1 MKCVYNHLFYEW
13 DLIFSCLETIHWVIL
28 GHGPY
33 INGLIGQKRN
43 MYYLALTR
51 AEDISR
57 VCATVPLFMKMWRSQ
72 FNVRSCKIQGEGL
85 AIYKKKK
92 KKLASWQTFLCMGP
106 KIRHSLIRPVF
117 NELTCSVG
125 AIYIAHN
132 CQTEFISWVAVYFD
146 HEIGSLLK

>member
-51 AEDISR
+51 AEDICH
-57 VCATVPLFMKMWRSQ
+57 CAIVYED
-72 FNVRSCKIQGEGL
+72 VKISVKCLVMQNTGGGL
-85 AIYKKKK
+85 GHLQKKKK
-92 KKLASWQTFLCMGP
+92 K
-106 KIRHSLIRPVF
+106 
-117 NELTCSVG
+117 
-125 AIYIAHN
+125 
-132 CQTEFISWVAVYFD
+132 
-146 HEIGSLLK
+146 SLLPDKHSFVWGQRLDILWLDLCSMNWPVVLVLYSS

>member
-72 FNVRSCKIQGEGL
+72 LNVRSCKIQGEGL

-92 KKLASWQTFLCMGP
+92 K
-106 KIRHSLIRPVF
+106 
-117 NELTCSVG
+117 
-125 AIYIAHN
+125 
-132 CQTEFISWVAVYFD
+132 
-146 HEIGSLLK
+146 SLLPDKHSFVWGQRLDILWLDLCSMNWPVVLVLYSS

>member
-1 MKCVYNHLFYEW
+1 MQN
-13 DLIFSCLETIHWVIL
+13 TGGGL
-28 GHGPY
+28 GH
-33 INGLIGQKRN
+33 LQ
-43 MYYLALTR
+43 
-51 AEDISR
+51 
-57 VCATVPLFMKMWRSQ
+57 
-72 FNVRSCKIQGEGL
+72 
-85 AIYKKKK
+85 KKK